1 MPLHY
6 ELPPNL
12 PAEKFIA
19 KLGQKLD
26 LDVLSRQYSIKTY
39 YDSFDWRLFRKGLV
53 FEYARAKHESH
64 WLLKALQNGQLL
76 ASSACQESPALVKD
90 FPPGKLRGQLESVLE
105 MRALLAVC
113 TIDYEAYSISLLNKD
128 EKTVLRLKL
137 ESYDL
142 FNTRLSLLPI
152 KGYDKALENFCELAE
167 KNFALT
173 PGYRPVMLDIIEQQG
188 RKPKDYS
195 SKLTLQLVP
204 DMRADIASKYLYS
217 SLLNTVKVNEQGVI
231 ADLDSEFLHDFRV
244 AVRRTRAGLNQLKGV
259 LPEDVS
265 THYGEFF
272 AWLGQITGP
281 TRDLDMYLVNFENYK
296 RSLPVTI
303 RNDLEPL
310 YTFIADKKQKAH
322 AELAKK
328 LKSPHYLSTLLAW
341 EVFLKEPAAKNPS
354 EPNARLTIKE
364 LADHRIWKVYN
375 AVLKEAGKIHGES
388 SAVSLHS
395 LRKTCKKLRYLM
407 EFFQSLYPEQPMRE
421 LLKNL
426 KDFQDILGSFQDCEV
441 QELTLKHFSEE
452 MMEARIQANTFLAM
466 GVLIQVID
474 SQKTKARQA
483 FAEKFAEF
491 KQPKYR
497 KLFEA
502 LFAKSL
508 EQS

>member
-1 MPLHY
+1 MPLFY

-26 LDVLSRQYSIKTY
+26 LDVLSRQYSLKTY

-64 WLLKALQNGQLL
+64 WLLKALASGQLL
-76 ASSACQESPALVKD
+76 ASSACQDAPGLIRD

-113 TIDYEAYSISLLNKD
+113 TIDYEAYSIALLNKD

-137 ESYDL
+137 EAYDL

-152 KGYDKALENFCELAE
+152 KGYDKALENFCRLAE
-167 KNFALT
+167 ESFALT
-173 PGYRPVMLDIIEQQG
+173 PGFRPVMLDIIEQQG

-195 SKLTLQLVP
+195 SKLTVQLAP
-204 DMRADIASKYLYS
+204 DMRADVACKYLYS
-217 SLLNTVKVNEQGVI
+217 SLLNTIKVNEQGVI

-244 AVRRTRAGLNQLKGV
+244 AVRRTRAGLSQLKGV
-259 LPEDVS
+259 LPEEVS
-265 THYGEFF
+265 ARFGEFF
-272 AWLGQITGP
+272 AWLGQISGP
-281 TRDLDMYLVNFENYK
+281 TRDLDMYLVNFENHK
-296 RSLPVTI
+296 RSLPVAI
-303 RNDLEPL
+303 RSDLEPL
-310 YTFIADKKQKAH
+310 YAFIAAKKQKTH
-322 AELAKK
+322 DELVKK
-328 LKSPHYLSTLLAW
+328 LKSPQYLSTLSAW
-341 EVFLKEPAAKNPS
+341 ENFLKAPADKIAS

-375 AVLKEAGKIHGES
+375 AVLKEADHIHSGS
-388 SAVSLHS
+388 SAAALHR

-407 EFFQSLYPEQPMRE
+407 EFFQSLYPEQPVRE
-421 LLKNL
+421 LLKSL
-426 KDFQDILGSFQDCEV
+426 KEFQDILGSFQDCEV
-441 QELTLKHFSEE
+441 QEQTLKLFSEE
-452 MMEARIQANTFLAM
+452 MMAAHIQANTFLAM
-466 GVLIQVID
+466 GVLIQVVD
-474 SQKTKARQA
+474 SRKSKARQA

-508 EQS
+508 EQL